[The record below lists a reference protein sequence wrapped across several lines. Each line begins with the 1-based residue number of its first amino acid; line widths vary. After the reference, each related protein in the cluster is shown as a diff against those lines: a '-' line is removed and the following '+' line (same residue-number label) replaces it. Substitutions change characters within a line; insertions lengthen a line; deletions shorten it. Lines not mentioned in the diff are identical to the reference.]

1 MEINA
6 VCSAIPIF

>member
-6 VCSAIPIF
+6 VGTNYSN

>member
-6 VCSAIPIF
+6 